1 LARRHGNDWYVAGIN
16 AAGDKEISLSLDFLR
31 KGNYKIEMYS
41 DDSNDPLS
49 SIKIEEMN
57 IDSSK
62 KLKLKLIENGGFCT
76 IFKDSSR

>member
-1 LARRHGNDWYVAGIN
+1 MIL
-16 AAGDKEISLSLDFLR
+16 
-31 KGNYKIEMYS
+31 
-41 DDSNDPLS
+41 NDPLS

-76 IFKDSSR
+76 IILRTHLDKENETPKNIR